1 MTGTWENMPFT
12 TLMYNA
18 PEWSDA
24 VCLTILRC
32 YRLKG
37 ITNIMEA
44 SPQWIISFQITSCQ
58 KLVIW
63 PIEWDLYSGPK
74 VWNMASVEIKDNVSF
89 SLIKRKLQALAGFV
103 RDEFSILTI
112 VTSPLHLLYIIYLL
126 LVRALLFTL
135 LNFWYSWDS
144 LFIETKMIIFFWK
157 FVG

>member
-1 MTGTWENMPFT
+1 MPFT

-37 ITNIMEA
+37 IANMEA
-44 SPQWIISFQITSCQ
+44 SPQWIISFQITTRQ

-74 VWNMASVEIKDNVSF
+74 VWNMTSVEIKDNVSF

-112 VTSPLHLLYIIYLL
+112 FTSPLHLLYIIYLL
-126 LVRALLFTL
+126 LVRSLLFTL